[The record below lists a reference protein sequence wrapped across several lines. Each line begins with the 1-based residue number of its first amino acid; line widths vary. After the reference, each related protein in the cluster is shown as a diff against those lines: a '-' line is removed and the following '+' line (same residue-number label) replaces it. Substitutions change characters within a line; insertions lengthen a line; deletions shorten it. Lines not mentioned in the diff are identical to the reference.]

1 MTDIMFIFVKW
12 MFVIGLVMYSAFA
25 IVVIRQVIAMSEAVE
40 CEVNIVFKVLS
51 WIHFAMSIL
60 LFVAALTV
68 L

>member
-25 IVVIRQVIAMSEAVE
+25 IVVIRQVIAMSEAVY

>member
-40 CEVNIVFKVLS
+40 CEVNIIFKVLS
-51 WIHFAMSIL
+51 WVHLAMSIL

>member
-1 MTDIMFIFVKW
+1 MFIFVKW

-40 CEVNIVFKVLS
+40 CEVNIIFKVLS
-51 WIHFAMSIL
+51 WVHLAMSIL